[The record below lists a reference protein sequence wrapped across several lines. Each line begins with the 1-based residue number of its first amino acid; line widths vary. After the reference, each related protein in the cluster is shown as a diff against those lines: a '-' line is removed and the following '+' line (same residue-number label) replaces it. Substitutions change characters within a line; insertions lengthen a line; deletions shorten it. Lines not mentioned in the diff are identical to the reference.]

1 MILPQLIQAVILI
14 LIVLISLSI
23 HEFAHAAIASLFGD
37 HTARREGRMSINPIK
52 HWDPVGTTLLVGLIF
67 LYSFGLRVP
76 ILGWGKPV
84 PVDEG
89 NFENPRW
96 HGLQTALAGP
106 LSNAVLAVI
115 IALLGRSFGAT
126 GLAYDIILLAVNIN
140 IFLMFFNLLPI
151 PPLDG
156 SRILR
161 LFLPE
166 ETYFAL
172 ATNPVIF
179 YMLIFGALFFLSDPL
194 QVATHRIT
202 ALLVGG

>member
-1 MILPQLIQAVILI
+1 M
-14 LIVLISLSI
+14 
-23 HEFAHAAIASLFGD
+23 FGD
-37 HTARREGRMSINPIK
+37 STAKDAGRMSLNPIK
-52 HWDPVGTTLLVGLIF
+52 HWDPVGTSLLVGLII
-67 LYSFGLRVP
+67 LNVFGLGVP

-84 PVDEG
+84 PVDED

-96 HGLQTALAGP
+96 HGLQTAIAGP

-115 IALLGRSFGAT
+115 IALVGRAIAPIGFVADLI
-126 GLAYDIILLAVNIN
+126 GLAVTIN
-140 IFLMFFNLLPI
+140 VFLMFFNLLPI

-172 ATNPVIF
+172 ATNPVVF
-179 YMLIFGALFFLSDPL
+179 YVLLFGVLFFLVEPL
-194 QVATHRIT
+194 HGASIRLTSF
-202 ALLVGG
+202 LLGG